1 MKAGMTIGQ
10 AASQAGVGIETV
22 RFYER
27 QGLIEQPRKPEG
39 AGVRLYPADLV
50 ERIRFIREAQQLGF
64 SLREAGELLALRADP
79 SADCSEVREQATI
92 KLQDVR
98 QKIERLRQIGAALES
113 LIASC
118 PGRGALQACSIM
130 DALTVHSGA
139 QAGNGIEADG
149 IRPGQSKKGTPR

>member
-27 QGLIEQPRKPEG
+27 QGLIERPRKPEG
-39 AGVRLYPADLV
+39 AGVRRYPADLV

-64 SLREAGELLALRADP
+64 TLREASELLALSADP
-79 SADCSEVREQATI
+79 STDCSEVREQATT

-118 PGRGALQACSIM
+118 PGRGALETCSII
-130 DALTVHSGA
+130 DALRLHSGA
-139 QAGNGIEADG
+139 QAKGGMQADA
-149 IRPGQSKKGTPR
+149 IRRQSKRGTHR

>member
-1 MKAGMTIGQ
+1 MTIGQ

-39 AGVRLYPADLV
+39 VGVRRYPADLV
-50 ERIRFIREAQQLGF
+50 DRIRFIREAQQLGF
-64 SLREAGELLALRADP
+64 ALREASELLALRADP
-79 SADCSEVREQATI
+79 GTDCSEVREQATT

-118 PGRGALQACSIM
+118 PGRGTLQACSIM
-130 DALTVHSGA
+130 DALTLHPGA
-139 QAGNGIEADG
+139 QAWDGMRADG
-149 IRPGQSKKGTPR
+149 TPPGRPRKGTRR